1 MKKKLTKTQKLK
13 NQKKYEKIRKAYNEV
28 KDKNDL
34 VTYKQFKNRVQAQM
48 EANPGLNLK
57 GAIKKVQ
64 NTESFTSAAER
75 SRTNFIEALKKDFAE
90 EYKQIR
96 SLSRDEKGK
105 FKKLELEW
113 TKHGGSWGYSFIGAQ
128 GLRYFIDVKNSPEEV
143 LVYEI

>member
-28 KDKNDL
+28 KDKNEL

-90 EYKQIR
+90 EYKKIR

-105 FKKLELEW
+105 FKKIELEW
-113 TKHGGSWGYSFIGAQ
+113 TKHGGSWGYSFIGVQ
-128 GLRYFIDVKNSPEEV
+128 GLRYFIDVKNSPEEI

>member
-13 NQKKYEKIRKAYNEV
+13 NQKKYETIRKAYNEV
-28 KDKNDL
+28 KDKNKF

-48 EANPGLNLK
+48 EANPSLNLK
-57 GAIKKVQ
+57 SAIKKVQ

-113 TKHGGSWGYSFIGAQ
+113 TKHGGSWGYSFIGVQ

>member
-1 MKKKLTKTQKLK
+1 MRKKLTKTQKLK

-28 KDKNDL
+28 KNKNEF

-48 EANPGLNLK
+48 EANPNLNLK

-75 SRTNFIEALKKDFAE
+75 SRANFLEALKKDFSS
-90 EYKQIR
+90 EYKEIR
-96 SLSRDEKGK
+96 NLSRDDKGK

-113 TKHGGSWGYSFIGAQ
+113 TKHGDSWGYSFTGKQ

>member
-13 NQKKYEKIRKAYNEV
+13 NQKKYEKIKKAYNEV

-34 VTYKQFKNRVQAQM
+34 ITYKQFKNRVQAQM
-48 EANPGLNLK
+48 EANPSLNLK

-75 SRTNFIEALKKDFAE
+75 SRANFLEALKKDFAE
-90 EYKQIR
+90 EYKEIR
-96 SLSRDEKGK
+96 NLSRDEKGK
-105 FKKLELEW
+105 FKKLKLEW
-113 TKHGGSWGYSFIGAQ
+113 TKHGDSWGYSFTGKQ

-143 LVYEI
+143 LVYAI

>member
-13 NQKKYEKIRKAYNEV
+13 KQKKYENIRKAYNEV
-28 KDKNDL
+28 KDKNKL
-34 VTYKQFKNRVQAQM
+34 ITYKQFKNRVQAQM

-75 SRTNFIEALKKDFAE
+75 SRTNFIEALKKDFAA
-90 EYKQIR
+90 EYKEIR
-96 SLSRDEKGK
+96 NLSRDEKGK
-105 FKKLELEW
+105 FKKLDLEW